1 MFFGAGNIV
10 FPLLLGQEAGSGI
23 GMALL
28 GFIITAILIPFTGLI
43 SIVLF
48 EGNYQVFFD
57 RIGKIPSFIII
68 SILMGLMGPFGGI
81 PRLITLTFST
91 LKVYFSGLDSVYFI
105 LAACL
110 LIFLFCYKKRRVLDL
125 IGYVLS
131 PILILSLL
139 FIVVKGIFFSSER
152 LSTGA
157 DVSNPFLLGLKQGY
171 NTMDLI
177 AAFFFSSLVYKK
189 LQAQQSVK
197 EGVNGA
203 KKRREKALFASVFKV
218 TLIGSSLLTMTYIG
232 LGYVAAKQS
241 HVLAGTPDGELIG
254 KLGHMILG
262 HYAGLVICMSIVLT
276 CLTTVIALTV
286 ICADFLRKQ
295 VFRGKMS
302 YNIATGTILV
312 LAAWIACFDFQ
323 VIVKMLFP
331 VLEVIYPSLLVLA
344 VLNIL
349 YKLFVFRPIKTP
361 VLVTIVFALCFQY
374 II

>member
-10 FPLLLGQEAGSGI
+10 FPLLLGQEVGSGI
-23 GMALL
+23 GLALL
-28 GFIITAILIPFTGLI
+28 GFIITAILIPFTGLV

-57 RIGKIPSFIII
+57 RIGKVPSFIII
-68 SILMGLMGPFGGI
+68 SILIGLMGPFGGI

-91 LKVYFSGLDSVYFI
+91 LSVYFSALDPIYFVLI
-105 LAACL
+105 ACL
-110 LIFLFCYKKRRVLDL
+110 LIFLFCYKKSRVLDL

-152 LSTGA
+152 LPTVASL
-157 DVSNPFLLGLKQGY
+157 SNPFLFGLKEGY

-189 LQAQQSVK
+189 LQAQQSAK
-197 EGVNGA
+197 EESKGGK
-203 KKRREKALFASVFKV
+203 KKREKTLFASVLKV
-218 TLIGSSLLTMTYIG
+218 TLIGSFLLTMTYIG

-241 HVLAGTPDGELIG
+241 HLLAGTPAGELIG
-254 KLGHMILG
+254 KLGHLILG
-262 HYAGLVICMSIVLT
+262 HYAGLIICISVVLT

-295 VFRGKMS
+295 IFKGKMS
-302 YNIATGTILV
+302 YNVATGLILV
-312 LAAWIACFDFQ
+312 LAGSIACFDFQ
-323 VIVKMLFP
+323 AIVKMLFP
-331 VLEVIYPSLLVLA
+331 LLEVIYPSLLVLA
-344 VLNIL
+344 VFNIL
-349 YKLFVFRPIKTP
+349 YKLFVFKPIKTP
-361 VLVTIVFALCFQY
+361 VLITIAFALCFQY